1 MSGVAEVGIN
11 DDDETVSDTGTN
23 DDNNDDLSSWRGTS
37 SLEAQLVTD
46 DPRMRRR
53 TCSLYYVFFQPF
65 FCFDRN
71 WEWVRVLEG
80 GLSAI
85 SMTTSL

>member
-1 MSGVAEVGIN
+1 MSGVAEVGID

-23 DDNNDDLSSWRGTS
+23 DDDNDDLFSWRGTS

-53 TCSLYYVFFQPF
+53 TCSLYYVFSQPF
-65 FCFDRN
+65 FSDPDIFFWPC
-71 WEWVRVLEG
+71 
-80 GLSAI
+80 
-85 SMTTSL
+85 SLITLYMF